1 MVTIANA
8 NTTLQIDNDFHFE
21 IFYNKKGKI
30 FPLTEK
36 SKTHPSL
43 FLCDSINEKILFS
56 RKAVQLNK
64 INDAYGNGEK
74 VKIEAVSRDGMI
86 KCFISFSCYN
96 NWPEIFLVKASF
108 LNISESNYFIRNYSL
123 NRIILRHPYS
133 NQPEWWTFQG
143 SSNRGGIDDFIFPLP
158 QSFSSDNHMGY
169 SIYGTSKDGKGGG
182 IPLIDFWNKEFGVAL
197 ACLAEKPPDV
207 FLPVKAENGVVT
219 LSITENYRKQ
229 VLAPRR

>member
-1 MVTIANA
+1 MFHFQRERWKSERVKKCKNSFHMRSILITGIIMFTSSLVLSGNGGITCTFDDRMVTIANA

-108 LNISESNYFIRNYSL
+108 LNISESNYFIRN
-123 NRIILRHPYS
+123 
-133 NQPEWWTFQG
+133 
-143 SSNRGGIDDFIFPLP
+143 
-158 QSFSSDNHMGY
+158 
-169 SIYGTSKDGKGGG
+169 
-182 IPLIDFWNKEFGVAL
+182 
-197 ACLAEKPPDV
+197 
-207 FLPVKAENGVVT
+207 
-219 LSITENYRKQ
+219 LST
-229 VLAPRR
+229 